1 MLKATSIKPLSDFVR
16 NTKSHIETLKSSS
29 EPEILTVNGEATI
42 VVQDVESYERMAM
55 LAEQARQDARLQA
68 AMEYFQKGGHG
79 IKADDVF
86 ASLEKK
92 FL

>member
-1 MLKATSIKPLSDFVR
+1 M
-16 NTKSHIETLKSSS
+16 
-29 EPEILTVNGEATI
+29 
-42 VVQDVESYERMAM
+42 QDVKSYERMAM

-68 AMEYFQKGGHG
+68 AMEYFQKGGQG

-92 FL
+92 YL